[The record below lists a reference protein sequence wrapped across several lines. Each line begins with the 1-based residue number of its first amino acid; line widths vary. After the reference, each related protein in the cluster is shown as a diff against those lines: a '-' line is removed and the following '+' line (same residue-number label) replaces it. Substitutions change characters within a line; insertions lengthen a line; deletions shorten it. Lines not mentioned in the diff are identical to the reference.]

1 MKIAKTAMTTLAA
14 AALATTF
21 GLAPAFA
28 DQSGAAA
35 PAAPAVKTGG
45 TTAEVGQAPVLGLPP
60 VVVGVAV
67 VASAFG
73 LAVAAS
79 NSGGDNTP
87 STPSTR

>member
-14 AALATTF
+14 AAFATTF
-21 GLAPAFA
+21 GLAPFA

-35 PAAPAVKTGG
+35 PAAPAVKTAG

-67 VASAFG
+67 VAAAFG